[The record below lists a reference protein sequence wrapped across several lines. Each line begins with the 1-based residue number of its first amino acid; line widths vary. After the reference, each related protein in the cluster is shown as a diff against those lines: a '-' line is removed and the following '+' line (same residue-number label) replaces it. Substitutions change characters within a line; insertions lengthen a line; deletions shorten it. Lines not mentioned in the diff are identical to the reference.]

1 MSSVVQPPDPLP
13 KSERAA
19 VGCLVVG
26 FPDTISTRQC
36 PICGTALTGRQK
48 SACSDRCRAAKSREQ
63 RAQALSE
70 RDQRLRVLVTA
81 LARELDLTT
90 RDAGEQGT
98 CRT

>member
-1 MSSVVQPPDPLP
+1 MSSLVQPPDPLP

-19 VGCLVVG
+19 VGAAVIDSREVI
-26 FPDTISTRQC
+26 PVC
-36 PICGTALTGRQK
+36 PICGKALTARQR
-48 SACSDRCRAAKSREQ
+48 SACSDRCRAALSRKQ

-70 RDQRLRVLVTA
+70 RDQRLRALVTA

-90 RDAGEQGT
+90 RDAGEHGT